1 MGFITVH
8 QKWGKKRGDKLQNFR
23 PSKVFHNSNFVN
35 WEFYW
40 EEAITVWVTH
50 ISIQLDFLY
59 NSHIFLT
66 SSFFSQTLL
75 QITVC
80 IFPTFNIKLNSI
92 SFAIFLWIFAILLRI
107 LDPSKRYWGQ
117 QTENRNLF
125 AAKHWWNENIKLG
138 ILRLFLTAK
147 LWFWLRGIW
156 SSEGLTESINIGDE
170 KINLEWTGLGD
181 DSCCMAW
188 SKLFAPQVL

>member
-8 QKWGKKRGDKLQNFR
+8 QKWGKKRGDKLQNFLPLESFPQFQFR
-23 PSKVFHNSNFVN
+23 ELRILLRGSNN
-35 WEFYW
+35 CLGHTYFYP
-40 EEAITVWVTH
+40 IGFPLQFTH
-50 ISIQLDFLY
+50 FFS
-59 NSHIFLT
+59 
-66 SSFFSQTLL
+66 SSFSSQTLL

-80 IFPTFNIKLNSI
+80 IFPTFNIKLISI

-125 AAKHWWNENIKLG
+125 AAKHWRNEKLG
-138 ILRLFLTAK
+138 ILRLFLTTK

-156 SSEGLTESINIGDE
+156 SSEGLAESINIGDE
-170 KINLEWTGLGD
+170 KNQAGMDRLREW
-181 DSCCMAW
+181 
-188 SKLFAPQVL
+188 F